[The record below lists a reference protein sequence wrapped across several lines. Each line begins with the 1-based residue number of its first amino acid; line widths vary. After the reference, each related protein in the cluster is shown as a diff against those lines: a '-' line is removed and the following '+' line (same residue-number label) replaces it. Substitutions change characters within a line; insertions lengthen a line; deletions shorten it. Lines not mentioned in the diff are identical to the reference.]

1 MVHLRRYYVAEDW
14 TPKKLEVLVDIPDE
28 ISLESLRSQ
37 GRQLG
42 EELQPENAGEE
53 ADETLVAQ
61 LMSMGFPE
69 SKCKRAAL
77 STGNKEVEAAMEWLL
92 IHGDEA
98 EEPTGTAAADADSI
112 AMLEG
117 MGFSAE
123 KAKAALAA
131 CENNVERAVDWLFS
145 RMDDDTAPPAAE
157 ETVPAAVE
165 DNESSH
171 KGNYELVG
179 FISHMGKNT
188 GCGHYVCHIKKVSK
202 YLNIQWCTFEMG
214 HVDNLAI
221 LLLQNGR
228 WTIFNDEKV
237 AVSEKPPKELGYM
250 YLYKRV
256 D

>member
-1 MVHLRRYYVAEDW
+1 MVHLRRYYIAEDW
-14 TPKKLEVLVDIPDE
+14 TAKKLEVLVDIPDE

-37 GRQLG
+37 GPQPG
-42 EELQPENAGEE
+42 EELQPENGGEH

-92 IHGDEA
+92 VHGDEA
-98 EEPTGTAAADADSI
+98 EEPSSAAAAANADSI

-117 MGFSAE
+117 MGFSAD

-145 RMDDDTAPPAAE
+145 RMDDDTAAPAAE
-157 ETVPAAVE
+157 DTVAPADDAVE
-165 DNESSH
+165 H

-188 GCGHYVCHIKKVSK
+188 GCGHYVCHIKKVRK
-202 YLNIQWCTFEMG
+202 FY
-214 HVDNLAI
+214 
-221 LLLQNGR
+221 
-228 WTIFNDEKV
+228 
-237 AVSEKPPKELGYM
+237 
-250 YLYKRV
+250 
-256 D
+256 